1 MLRHLLN
8 SSQTRRPL
16 GGYRHHDSIPYLT
29 AASIIR
35 LVHLDST
42 NSQISSNKINSNKI
56 SSNSIHTSSFHFL
69 LLRIPVDLLLCR
81 LPHFLNLLP
90 LSLMLQILLRRH
102 IPYSHL
108 LAVLLPLVGKFKMF
122 LATHYPHASCI
133 GLIMSPS
140 RNKARSVPAAS

>member
-16 GGYRHHDSIPYLT
+16 GGYRHRDSIPYLT

-42 NSQISSNKINSNKI
+42 NSQISSNKI
-56 SSNSIHTSSFHFL
+56 SSNSIHISSFHFL

-122 LATHYPHASCI
+122 LATLYPHASCI
-133 GLIMSPS
+133 GLIMSLS